1 MRKPVMILALLAASL
16 AGAAAAQTTP
26 GFAQLQRD
34 AALQEMEMA
43 RQRALAAQ
51 RDAFAADQRFRAQQ
65 TIQSLSQ
72 ASPYAAT
79 PVPGVRPPS
88 TEAQFAAEAER
99 LRVLQ
104 DQELAASNAR
114 ILAITRESEGR
125 P

>member
-1 MRKPVMILALLAASL
+1 MRQTLYLATLLTAGL
-16 AGAAAAQTTP
+16 AGPVAAQMTP

-34 AALQEMEMA
+34 ASLQELEMA

-51 RDAFAADQRFRAQQ
+51 RDAFAADQRHRAQQ
-65 TIQSLSQ
+65 TIQSLAK
-72 ASPYAAT
+72 ASPYASPPA
-79 PVPGVRPPS
+79 GGLKPPS
-88 TEAQFAAEAER
+88 TESHFAAEAER

-104 DQELAASNAR
+104 DQELAAGNAR

>member
-1 MRKPVMILALLAASL
+1 MRKSLIIGAVLAFGL

-26 GFAQLQRD
+26 GFVQLQRD
-34 AALQEMEMA
+34 AALQDLEMA

-65 TIQSLSQ
+65 TIQSLAQS
-72 ASPYAAT
+72 SPYAAA
-79 PVPGVRPPS
+79 PIAGVRPPS
-88 TEAQFAAEAER
+88 TQAQFAAEAGR

-104 DQELAASNAR
+104 DQELVASNAR